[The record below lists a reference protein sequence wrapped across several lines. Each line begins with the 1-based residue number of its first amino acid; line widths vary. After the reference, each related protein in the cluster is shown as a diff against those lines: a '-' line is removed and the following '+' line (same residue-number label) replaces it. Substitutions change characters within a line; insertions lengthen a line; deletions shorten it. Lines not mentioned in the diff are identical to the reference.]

1 MSARA
6 RLLGWSLVAALAA
19 VSLVFRLRAQGG
31 ERAGSLPLRLLGP
44 IASAAASAQW
54 VRVQSA
60 LRDGRTDLALARGQ
74 TALELDPGATSG
86 WLMLAAHMAFERAS
100 PEREPSPTKRLAWVR
115 AALDLAARG
124 EPRARDPQR
133 IALWQG
139 LVLSKLAREDEPLDW
154 PGGVRGMWQEA
165 AEHFE
170 RAGTLGSEHGAVL
183 AANARRAADE
193 TR

>member
-1 MSARA
+1 MTPRA
-6 RLLGWSLVAALAA
+6 RLIGWSLVAALAA
-19 VSLVFRLRAQGG
+19 VSLAERLRMPAG
-31 ERAGSLPLRLLGP
+31 ERGGSLPLRLLGP

-86 WLMLAAHMAFERAS
+86 WLLLAAHMAFERAS
-100 PEREPSPTKRLAWVR
+100 PEREPSPERRLAWVR
-115 AALDLAARG
+115 AALELAARG
-124 EPRARDPQR
+124 EGLARDPQR

-154 PGGVRGMWQEA
+154 PGGVRGMWLTA
-165 AEHFE
+165 AGHFE
-170 RAGTLGSEHGAVL
+170 RAGALGSEHGAVL
-183 AANARRAADE
+183 AENARRAADE
-193 TR
+193 AR

>member
-1 MSARA
+1 
-6 RLLGWSLVAALAA
+6 LAA
-19 VSLVFRLRAQGG
+19 VSVVARLRSPAG

-100 PEREPSPTKRLAWVR
+100 GEREPSAARRLAWVR
-115 AALDLAARG
+115 AALVLAAKG
-124 EPRARDPQR
+124 ERHARDPQR

-154 PGGVRGMWQEA
+154 PGGVRSMWLAA

-170 RAGTLGSEHGAVL
+170 RAGALGSEHGEVL
-183 AANARRAADE
+183 ASNARRAADDA
-193 TR
+193 R

>member
-1 MSARA
+1 VSARA
-6 RLLGWSLVAALAA
+6 RLAGWSLVAALAA
-19 VSLVFRLRAQGG
+19 VSLVARLRMPPG

-100 PEREPSPTKRLAWVR
+100 PERGPNAARRLAWVR
-115 AALDLAARG
+115 AALELAARG
-124 EPRARDPQR
+124 EMRARDPQR

-154 PGGVRGMWQEA
+154 PGGVRGMWLA
-165 AEHFE
+165 AAAHFE
-170 RAGTLGSEHGAVL
+170 RAEALGSEHGAVL
-183 AANARRAADE
+183 AANARRAAE
-193 TR
+193 EAR